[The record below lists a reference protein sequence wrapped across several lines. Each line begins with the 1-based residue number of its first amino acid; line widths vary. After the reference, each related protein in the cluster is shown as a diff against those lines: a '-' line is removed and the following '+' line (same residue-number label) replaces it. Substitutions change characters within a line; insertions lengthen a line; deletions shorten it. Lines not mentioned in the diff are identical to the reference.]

1 MYNFVCLLYNSV
13 QFHNECRMS
22 KRQKAF
28 SKLIY
33 QPPQKANCLLDYIHL
48 NENRQFSQ
56 RKLLAKQS
64 FAVEILEFRLSIIV
78 IKRRA
83 EITKML
89 GEVISSR
96 EPPNPQADHRGR

>member
-1 MYNFVCLLYNSV
+1 MNVG
-13 QFHNECRMS
+13 CR
-22 KRQKAF
+22 KGKKAF

-33 QPPQKANCLLDYIHL
+33 QPLQKANCFLDYIHL

-78 IKRRA
+78 ITKNGVKYIVADGKITDRLKRRQNY
-83 EITKML
+83 E
-89 GEVISSR
+89 
-96 EPPNPQADHRGR
+96 